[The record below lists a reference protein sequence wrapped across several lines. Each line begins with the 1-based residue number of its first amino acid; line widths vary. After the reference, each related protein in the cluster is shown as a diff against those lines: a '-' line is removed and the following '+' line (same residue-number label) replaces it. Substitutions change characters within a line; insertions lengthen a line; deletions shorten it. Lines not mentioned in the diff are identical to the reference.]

1 MTGSGDEGELPPRR
15 TDAAIAAA
23 VGDDPDEAP
32 VRSEAELEAARARE
46 LERDIHGVLRLRR
59 RLGLGQIDFANRYK
73 VPLGTLRNW
82 EQGRAEPD
90 RAAKVLLAA
99 IAADPEGVARAA
111 EHAGDPAYLAGDP
124 RQAA

>member
-1 MTGSGDEGELPPRR
+1 MTGNEEVGGLPPRR
-15 TDAAIAAA
+15 ADAAIVTA
-23 VGDDPDEAP
+23 VGDDLDEAP
-32 VRSEAELEAARARE
+32 VRSEAELEASRARE
-46 LERDIHGVLRLRR
+46 LARDVHGVLRLRR
-59 RLGLGQIDFANRYK
+59 RLGLGQIDFADRYK

-111 EHAGDPAYLAGDP
+111 EHAGDPTWLAGGP
-124 RQAA
+124 RRAA

>member
-1 MTGSGDEGELPPRR
+1 MIGTGEERGLPPRR
-15 TDAAIAAA
+15 TDEEIATA

-32 VRSEAELEAARARE
+32 VRTEEELEALRARE
-46 LERDIHGVLRLRR
+46 LQRDVHGVLRLRR
-59 RLGLGQIDFANRYK
+59 RLGLGQIDFANCYK

-90 RAAKVLLAA
+90 QAAKVLLAA
-99 IAADPEGVARAA
+99 IAADPVGVARAA

-124 RQAA
+124 RRAA